1 MGGFISSGARWR
13 QRPTISNGATAAD
26 RGYVLQTGRIVLA
39 DTAPNLLQNEMMK
52 KAYLGT

>member
-1 MGGFISSGARWR
+1 MVEQNVNMALSI
-13 QRPTISNGATAAD
+13 AD
-26 RGYVLQTGRIVLA
+26 RGYGLRTGRIVLP

>member
-1 MGGFISSGARWR
+1 VTSGFAGRGFAAPRKIHVRRDGWKSS
-13 QRPTISNGATAAD
+13 
-26 RGYVLQTGRIVLA
+26 VVLA